1 LLSIDDDAMDRL
13 FADNLGVKD
22 TGPPPPKVNVN
33 EAVQSIRQVAEVA
46 GQNMAPP
53 QQMAPPQVQPQPM
66 APPPTPPVAPQPVPG
81 TAPPA
86 RVEGVGRLATHADTS
101 SEAGSGKIASIG
113 KFLLDQQDLSKIG
126 NIAAADLSD
135 SKMRI
140 LTLEAAQELQNLLS
154 HIQQQP
160 GVVGSVIVGH
170 DGILIANSMPQDLE
184 AESIGVWAL
193 GVYLNTDTTIKRMG
207 HNHVHQAV
215 CRTPRG
221 YLIIAD
227 FGGGILVTLSDGA
240 ETERLI
246 PLMRSITQLVSH

>member
-1 LLSIDDDAMDRL
+1 MDRL

-22 TGPPPPKVNVN
+22 AGPPPPKVNVN
-33 EAVQSIRQVAEVA
+33 EAVQSIRNFAEAQPETVAP
-46 GQNMAPP
+46 APP
-53 QQMAPPQVQPQPM
+53 QAAAAPGA
-66 APPPTPPVAPQPVPG
+66 APPPQPA
-81 TAPPA
+81 TPPA
-86 RVEGVGRLATHADTS
+86 RIEGLGRLSSSADSS

-113 KFLLDQQDLSKIG
+113 KFLLDQQDLTKIG
-126 NIAAADLSD
+126 NIAASDLTD

-140 LTLEAAQELQNLLS
+140 LTLDAAQELQNLLT
-154 HIQQQP
+154 HIQQIP

-170 DGILIANSMPQDLE
+170 DGILIANSMPQDIE

-193 GVYLNTDTTIKRMG
+193 GVYFNTDGVIKKMG

-227 FGGGILVTLSDGA
+227 FGGGILVTLSDGP